1 MAENPAGAIV
11 DILMFHSVAEARG
24 ATSRPTS
31 VAPGVFAAQMQ
42 ALARSGLPV
51 ISLGQLAAARG
62 GGPALPPRSVIL
74 TFDDGFRDFADAA
87 WPLLRD
93 RGWPVCVYL
102 PTGPVGGH
110 ETWRGRANPPR
121 PLMGWDVIA
130 RLAGEGVTF
139 GAHSVNHPDLLALD
153 PAARLAE
160 LRQSR
165 DAIAARLGR
174 VPAHFAPPYGRSD
187 AALRETLAGLFD
199 TSCGTRLGQARLG
212 QAGLGQA
219 GLGQP
224 GAASDLHDLPR
235 LEMFYFTDLARW
247 QAHLAGRGA
256 GYLALRRGLR
266 GLRGLVR
273 DPWGR
278 ARNP

>member
-31 VAPGVFAAQMQ
+31 VAPGDFAAQMQ
-42 ALARSGLPV
+42 ALAGSGLPV
-51 ISLGQLAAARG
+51 ISLDRLAAARG
-62 GGPALPPRSVIL
+62 GGAALPPRSVIL
-74 TFDDGFRDFADAA
+74 TFDDGFRDFAAAA

-102 PTGPVGGH
+102 PTGSLGGH
-110 ETWRGRANPPR
+110 ESWRGRADPPR
-121 PLMGWDVIA
+121 PLLGWEMIE

-139 GAHSVNHPDLLALD
+139 GAHSVSHPDLLALD

-160 LRQSR
+160 LVQSR
-165 DAIAARLGR
+165 DTIAARLGR

-187 AALRETLAGLFD
+187 AALRETLAGLFE
-199 TSCGTRLGQARLG
+199 TSCGTRLGQA
-212 QAGLGQA
+212 
-219 GLGQP
+219 

-235 LEMFYFTDLARW
+235 LEMFYFSDPARW
-247 QAHLAGRGA
+247 RAHLAGRGA

-266 GLRGLVR
+266 GLRSVLR

-278 ARNP
+278 AQHP